1 MYKNFKIFLLVLLT
15 GAASIS
21 FSPGTVKEAQIQNGS
36 SITLSASSFN
46 FNARR
51 VGSLCGFTFD
61 VTNTGSEPLIINS
74 VTFNTPRFRFDNINA
89 NFPIIIR
96 PGSSRTLRIWFNPN
110 SPGTFNDAAVIS
122 SNADNLPNANIT
134 LSGTGSDNINDLGDI
149 FWSGQIPDDPNS
161 TYQDY
166 QPKSI
171 KRIDD
176 VNGDGK
182 NDVIVATENY
192 WTICYNG
199 NASVTA
205 DTLWKFT
212 TDFGMYNTGSVDWED
227 AVDILP
233 DINNDG
239 ADEVVIGCGGGN
251 EMVYCLSGATGQVL
265 WAYGNPNT
273 YYDGDIYG
281 LRCTKD
287 YNGDGKKDVLISA
300 SGEANF
306 GGRHAVICVNGLNGQ
321 EIFNVP
327 QNYNFTYDPE
337 ATQTG
342 GALGSGNNGGP
353 YAVNGFSNTGVLAW
367 SYAIPGTLSSLWSI
381 KQIPDIN
388 NDNDSDLVFM
398 YGFNGGV
405 VAITGD
411 AGAQLWTASL
421 GNSNNG
427 KIVRLDD
434 KDKNGFID
442 ISLSGPQAV
451 NRIDS
456 KTGNILWSTPLAS
469 SYIRGIDDIGD
480 ISGDTLDDI
489 AVMTQ
494 VPGKLVVLDGATGG
508 VYFEYVFG
516 TSIAYRGDRVAA
528 INSIDGNS
536 TKEMV
541 AGSRDGRIICFSGG
555 PGILVGVKPVTQNI
569 PSGYKLYQN
578 YPNPF
583 NPETNISFDLPRSSH
598 VKLRIFDAIGRELS
612 VLADENMN
620 PGNHIVSWD
629 ASKYSSGVYFYEIQ
643 ADGFRNIKKM
653 ILIK

>member
-1 MYKNFKIFLLVLLT
+1 MKKYFKILLIILIT
-15 GAASIS
+15 SAPGIS
-21 FSPGTVKEAQIQNGS
+21 FTHANTENSGS

-46 FNARR
+46 FSARR
-51 VGSLCGFTFD
+51 VGSLSGFTFD
-61 VTNTGSEPLIINS
+61 VTNSGNEPLIISS
-74 VTFNTPRFRFDNINA
+74 VVCSTPRFRFDNINA
-89 NFPIIIR
+89 NFPITIR

-110 SPGTFNDAAVIS
+110 SAGTFNDVAVIS
-122 SNADNLPNANIT
+122 SNADNIPNARIT

-149 FWSGQIPDDPNS
+149 FWQAQIPDDPNS

-199 NASVTA
+199 NASVTG
-205 DTLWKFT
+205 DTLWKFL

-233 DINNDG
+233 DINNDNV
-239 ADEVVIGCGGGN
+239 DEVVIGCGGGN

-265 WAYGNPNT
+265 WAYGNPNS

-287 YNGDGKKDVLISA
+287 YNNDGRRDVLISA

-321 EIFNVP
+321 EIFNVV
-327 QNYNFTYDPE
+327 QTYNFTYDPE

-342 GALGSGNNGGP
+342 GALGVGNNGGP
-353 YAVNGFSNTGVLAW
+353 YAVNGFTNTGALAW

-398 YGFNGGV
+398 YGFSGGV

-411 AGAQLWTASL
+411 AGAQLWTVNL
-421 GNSNNG
+421 GGSNNG
-427 KIVRLDD
+427 KIIRLDD
-434 KDKNGFID
+434 KDNNGYID

-469 SYIRGIDDIGD
+469 SYTRGIDDIGD
-480 ISGDTLDDI
+480 ISGDSLDDI

-494 VPGKLVVLDGATGG
+494 LPGKLVVLDGATGG
-508 VYFEYVFG
+508 IYFEYVFG

-555 PGILVGVKPVTQNI
+555 PGILVGAKPITQNI

-583 NPETNISFDLPRSSH
+583 NPETNISFDLPKASH
-598 VKLRIFDAIGRELS
+598 VKLRIFDAIGKEIT
-612 VLADENMN
+612 VLTDENMN

-643 ADGFRNIKKM
+643 TDGFRDIKKM

>member
-1 MYKNFKIFLLVLLT
+1 MYKYLRILLLALLT
-15 GAASIS
+15 GIVSVSYSQSTDINNSQSSSIS
-21 FSPGTVKEAQIQNGS
+21 V
-36 SITLSASSFN
+36 SASSHN
-46 FNARR
+46 FNSRR
-51 VGSLCGFTFD
+51 VGSLSGFTFD
-61 VTNTGSEPLIINS
+61 VTNTGNEPLIIYS
-74 VTFNTPRFRFDNINA
+74 VTFNSSRFRFDNINA
-89 NFPIIIR
+89 NSPITIR
-96 PGSSRTLRIWFNPN
+96 PGNSRTLRIWFNPN
-110 SPGTFNDAAVIS
+110 SAGTFSDVAVIS
-122 SNADNLPNANIT
+122 SNADNLPDARIILT
-134 LSGTGSDNINDLGDI
+134 GTGSDNINDLGDI
-149 FWSGQIPDDPNS
+149 FWQGQIPDDPNS

-205 DTLWKFT
+205 DTLWKFL

-233 DINNDG
+233 DINNDNV
-239 ADEVVIGCGGGN
+239 DEVVIGCGGGN

-265 WAYGNPNT
+265 WAYGNPNS

-287 YNGDGKKDVLISA
+287 FNGDGRRDVLISA
-300 SGEANF
+300 SGTSNF

-321 EIFNVP
+321 EIFNVV
-327 QNYNFTYDPE
+327 QSYNFTYDPE

-342 GALGSGNNGGP
+342 GALGVGNNGGP
-353 YAVNGFSNTGVLAW
+353 YAVNGFTNTGALAW
-367 SYAIPGTLSSLWSI
+367 SYPIPGTLSSLWSI

-398 YGFNGGV
+398 YGFSGGV

-411 AGAQLWTASL
+411 AGIQLWTANL
-421 GNSNNG
+421 GGSNNG

-434 KDKNGFID
+434 KDKNGYID

-494 VPGKLVVLDGATGG
+494 LPGKLVVLDGATGG

-555 PGILVGVKPVTQNI
+555 PGLLVGVKPVTKNI
-569 PSGYKLYQN
+569 PAGFKLYQN

-583 NPETNISFDLPRSSH
+583 NPETNISFDLPKSSH
-598 VKLRIFDAIGRELS
+598 VKLKVFDAIGREIT
-612 VLADENMN
+612 VLVDENLN
-620 PGNHIVSWD
+620 AGNHIVSWD
-629 ASKYSSGVYFYEIQ
+629 ASKYSSGVYFYELNT
-643 ADGFRNIKKM
+643 DGFRSIKKM
-653 ILIK
+653 ILVK